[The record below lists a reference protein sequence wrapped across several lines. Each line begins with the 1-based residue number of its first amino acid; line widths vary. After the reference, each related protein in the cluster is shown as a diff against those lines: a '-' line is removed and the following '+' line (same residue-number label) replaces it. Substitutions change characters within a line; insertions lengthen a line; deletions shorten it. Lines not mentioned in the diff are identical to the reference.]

1 MLHLYFL
8 SVGPVLD
15 PVVTGCCSSPPSWL
29 LWLSFDRLRWMAFQ
43 WLGGCWSS
51 GSRSCGRSW
60 LLWLSFDRLKGCRS
74 RGSVAVVQTTPVAVV
89 PVAPVAVVR
98 STPVCRSIT
107 PVAVVQLT
115 LVAVVPVRAPVAVV
129 RSTPVAVVPVV
140 ATVAVVQST
149 PVAVFPVAPVV
160 SIDSS
165 GWRLITRW
173 LSFDHSSGC
182 CLIESGGC
190 RSSSSNAV
198 DRSGGGC
205 RSIAPV
211 VAVVRSLRWWLS
223 FDRSGGG
230 CRLMDYGG
238 CGSITPVAV
247 KLLSQWLRGLSIR
260 WLQ

>member
-29 LWLSFDRLRWMAFQ
+29 LWLSFDRLRSNGLVVGPVAP
-43 WLGGCWSS
+43 GAVVVR
-51 GSRSCGRSW
+51 GSW
-60 LLWLSFDRLKGCRS
+60 LWLSFDRLQGCRS
-74 RGSVAVVQTTPVAVV
+74 RGSVAVVQMTPVAVV
-89 PVAPVAVVR
+89 PVAPV
-98 STPVCRSIT
+98 
-107 PVAVVQLT
+107 
-115 LVAVVPVRAPVAVV
+115 
-129 RSTPVAVVPVV
+129 
-140 ATVAVVQST
+140 
-149 PVAVFPVAPVV
+149 V
-160 SIDSS
+160 SIDSR

-173 LSFDHSSGC
+173 LSFDHSSSC

-190 RSSSSNAV
+190 RSSSSSAV

-205 RSIAPV
+205 RSISPV